1 MKDLLYFLPSVAL
14 VLFTLYMIGVFI
26 RWCRDNE
33 RHMEAAGE
41 CRALPFKFE
50 YAYAVEREA
59 HEEQDRQ

>member
-14 VLFTLYMIGVFI
+14 VLFTLYIIGVFV

-33 RHMEAAGE
+33 RRTEAAWE
-41 CRALPFKFE
+41 CQTPYQFE
-50 YAYAVEREA
+50 YAYIVEREA